1 MATKKTQPSAST
13 TEVVQ
18 ALTKALQK
26 NAAPR
31 GVASVIEPNSLGE
44 KAIEPSEAIK
54 AKSHNT
60 FRYQNSALK
69 RGIIMFRQLPK
80 RLFTN
85 SAGETLVFGSTTPE
99 ENARGVLRTH
109 PLELAAYLDVLGRGP
124 NGC

>member
-44 KAIEPSEAIK
+44 KAIEQYEAIK
-54 AKSHNT
+54 ADLIT
-60 FRYQNSALK
+60 
-69 RGIIMFRQLPK
+69 LPLSK
-80 RLFTN
+80 
-85 SAGETLVFGSTTPE
+85 
-99 ENARGVLRTH
+99 
-109 PLELAAYLDVLGRGP
+109 
-124 NGC
+124 